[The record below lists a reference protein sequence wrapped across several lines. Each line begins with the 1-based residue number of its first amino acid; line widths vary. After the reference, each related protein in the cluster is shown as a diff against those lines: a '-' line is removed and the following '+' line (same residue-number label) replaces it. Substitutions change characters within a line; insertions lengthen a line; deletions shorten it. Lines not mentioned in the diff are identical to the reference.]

1 MCFLG
6 RLTKQGGVS
15 HEELVLTLV
24 TAHKAMFP
32 RPTGPLK
39 SQTNV
44 IPKSKS
50 CWGLRGHCPILL
62 LCNFF
67 GLDFAQLLSHVFVEM
82 CAPTSLIR

>member
-6 RLTKQGGVS
+6 RLTKREDIS
-15 HEELVLTLV
+15 HEELVLTFV

-39 SQTNV
+39 SQTSV
-44 IPKSKS
+44 IPKFKS
-50 CWGLRGHCPILL
+50 CWGLRGHFPILL

-67 GLDFAQLLSHVFVEM
+67 GLGFDQLLSQIFVEM
-82 CAPTSLIR
+82 CDPSSMIR